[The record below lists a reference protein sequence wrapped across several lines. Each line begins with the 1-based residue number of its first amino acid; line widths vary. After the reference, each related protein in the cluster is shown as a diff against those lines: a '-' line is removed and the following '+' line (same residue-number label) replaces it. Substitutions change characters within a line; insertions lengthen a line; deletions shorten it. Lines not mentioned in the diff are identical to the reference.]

1 MQIPFTGVRGRLHGH
16 GELGLET
23 DRLSDF
29 LAQTTEFA
37 VSHAA
42 LQALDDGRRVE
53 AESLPLF
60 REDLCVI
67 TASGPRGRVD
77 RRLWTRQYPVR
88 MKVGP
93 YVVQGYLHA
102 PPTIDPMRCTDRRPI
117 VALTETVLEY
127 AAAGEPIRMEA
138 DAILVNSARIDTL
151 EPATAAELGLGGHL
165 EPDRTADPRAKDYTA
180 AN

>member
-1 MQIPFTGVRGRLHGH
+1 MQIPFTGYADDCTVT

-42 LQALDDGRRVE
+42 LRALDDGRRVE
-53 AESLPLF
+53 ADSLPIF
-60 REDLCVI
+60 REDLCVV

-93 YVVQGYLHA
+93 YVIQGYLHA
-102 PPTIDPMRCTDRRPI
+102 PPTIDPMHCVDRRSI
-117 VALTETVLEY
+117 VALTETILEY
-127 AAAGEPIRMEA
+127 AAAGERVRTQA
-138 DAILVNSARIDTL
+138 DAVLVNCRRIDTV
-151 EPATAAELGLGGHL
+151 ETATAAELGLGGHL